1 MCDLTIYGKIAY
13 TYWPS
18 NTRRGVLLIETRKY
32 GTRVLDGKLL
42 KVDRDTVVLDNGRE
56 ALREVVRHP
65 GGVCIAALD
74 GENNL
79 WFVRQ
84 FRYAMGEDVTELPAG
99 KLEWGEDPA
108 EAAARELQEETG
120 CTADRI
126 VKLAE
131 GYPSPGY
138 TTEVLHLFFATGL
151 HAGEQHLDE
160 DERITAFPIPLDTAV
175 SMVMRG
181 ELRDSKTQTLVL
193 MVNELLKGRKA

>member
-1 MCDLTIYGKIAY
+1 M
-13 TYWPS
+13 
-18 NTRRGVLLIETRKY
+18 ETRKD

-42 KVDRDTVVLDNGRE
+42 KVDRDTVVLDDGRE

-120 CTADRI
+120 FTADRI